1 MATSGDTGSA
11 AIQAVKDSDNI
22 DIVVLHPANKISEYQ
37 RKQMTSVI
45 KDNVFNIAVE
55 GSYDDCQSIAKEILS
70 DNPFERRIISL
81 NSINWLRVMGQ
92 VSYYVWLTKQFTSP
106 INVAIP
112 SGNFG
117 NAYSA
122 WFGRSHGLK
131 INQIMCTTN
140 VNDVLKRFI
149 DSGILEPQTTKP
161 SVAPSMDIQIP
172 SSLERLIYDFES
184 DATSFYQDLNENKKA
199 TLSEGSRDK
208 LQHIFSSQTFDD
220 EKIKEEIKTFND
232 LFNIV
237 FDPHTVTSLRM
248 AIDINSSVPTVA
260 VATASPEKF
269 SNVISPLIKDFPGS
283 EIDQDEDFETL
294 EPQKDQIIESIK
306 AKFS

>member
-1 MATSGDTGSA
+1 
-11 AIQAVKDSDNI
+11 
-22 DIVVLHPANKISEYQ
+22 
-37 RKQMTSVI
+37 
-45 KDNVFNIAVE
+45 
-55 GSYDDCQSIAKEILS
+55 
-70 DNPFERRIISL
+70 
-81 NSINWLRVMGQ
+81 
-92 VSYYVWLTKQFTSP
+92 
-106 INVAIP
+106 
-112 SGNFG
+112 
-117 NAYSA
+117 
-122 WFGRSHGLK
+122 
-131 INQIMCTTN
+131 MCTTN

-199 TLSEGSRDK
+199 IFSEGSREK

-220 EKIKEEIKTFND
+220 EKIKEEIKIFND

-269 SNVISPLIKDFPGS
+269 SNVISPLIEDFPGS
-283 EIDQDEDFETL
+283 DIDQDEDFETL

-306 AKFS
+306 AKFT

>member
-1 MATSGDTGSA
+1 M
-11 AIQAVKDSDNI
+11 
-22 DIVVLHPANKISEYQ
+22 
-37 RKQMTSVI
+37 
-45 KDNVFNIAVE
+45 
-55 GSYDDCQSIAKEILS
+55 
-70 DNPFERRIISL
+70 
-81 NSINWLRVMGQ
+81 
-92 VSYYVWLTKQFTSP
+92 
-106 INVAIP
+106 AIP

-140 VNDVLKRFI
+140 INDVLKRFI

-184 DATSFYQDLNENKKA
+184 DASSFYQDLNENKKG
-199 TLSEGSRDK
+199 TLSESSKEK
-208 LQHIFSSQTFDD
+208 LQNIFSSETFDD
-220 EKIKEEIKTFND
+220 EKIKQEIKIFND

-248 AIDINSSVPTVA
+248 AIDINSSIPTVA

-269 SNVISPLIKDFPGS
+269 SNVISPIVGDFS
-283 EIDQDEDFETL
+283 DSKIDKNEDFMTIAPQSL
-294 EPQKDQIIESIK
+294 EIIESIK
-306 AKFS
+306 AKFL